1 MGGQVNNAAKPG
13 ITPFLWFDGD
23 VEEAAKFYLS
33 AFEDGRLESVHRPAP
48 GKPAQSAT
56 LALRG
61 QRLHLFNGGPH
72 YKLTPAFSFMVDC
85 EGQAEVDG
93 LWAKLTAG
101 GKESRCGWLEDR
113 YGLSWQIVPTILI
126 RLLRDPNPAKAN
138 AAMQA
143 MLQMGKL
150 DIERLQ
156 QASDQA

>member
-1 MGGQVNNAAKPG
+1 MSKQK

-23 VEEAAKFYLS
+23 VEQAMNFYLS
-33 AFEDGRLESVHRPAP
+33 VFKDGISESVHRPAP

-56 LALRG
+56 VTLRG

-72 YKLTPAFSFMVDC
+72 FKFTPAVSLFVDC
-85 EGQAEVDG
+85 ETQQEVDE

-101 GKESRCGWLEDR
+101 GAESRCGWLTDK
-113 YGLSWQIVPTILI
+113 YGLSWQIVPTILLK
-126 RLLRDPNPAKAN
+126 LLRDKNPAKGN

-150 DIERLQ
+150 DIKRLK
-156 QASDQA
+156 QAYDRG

>member
-1 MGGQVNNAAKPG
+1 MSSIVKPG

-23 VEEAAKFYLS
+23 VEEAANFYVSVLKD
-33 AFEDGRLESVHRPAP
+33 ARVESVQRPAP
-48 GKPAQSAT
+48 GKQAQSAT
-56 LALRG
+56 VTLRG

-72 YKLTPAFSFMVDC
+72 YKLTPAFSLMVDC
-85 EGQAEVDG
+85 ETQAEVDE

-113 YGLSWQIVPTILI
+113 YGVSWQIVPSVLP

-138 AAMQA
+138 AAMQS

-150 DIERLQ
+150 DLARLQ
-156 QASDQA
+156 QAFDAA

>member
-1 MGGQVNNAAKPG
+1 MSSTVKIG
-13 ITPFLWFDGD
+13 ITPFLWLDGD
-23 VEEAAKFYLS
+23 VEEAASFYVQVL
-33 AFEDGRLESVHRPAP
+33 EDARLDSVHRPVP

-56 LALRG
+56 ITLRG

-72 YKLTPAFSFMVDC
+72 YTLTPAFSLLVDC
-85 EGQAEVDG
+85 ETQQEVDG

-113 YGLSWQIVPTILI
+113 YGLSWQIVPSILP
-126 RLLRDPNPAKAN
+126 RLLRDKNPAKAN

-150 DIERLQ
+150 DIAGLQ
-156 QASDQA
+156 RAFDAA

>member
-1 MGGQVNNAAKPG
+1 VSSGEQG

-23 VEEAAKFYLS
+23 VEEAAQFYLS

-56 LALRG
+56 VRLRG
-61 QRLHLFNGGPH
+61 QRLHLFNGGAH
-72 YKLTPAFSFMVDC
+72 YKLTPAFSLMVDC
-85 EGQAEVDG
+85 ETQAQIDE

-113 YGLSWQIVPTILI
+113 YGLSWQIVPTVLV
-126 RLLRDPNPAKAN
+126 RLLRDPDRAKAQ

-156 QASDQA
+156 QARDRA

>member
-1 MGGQVNNAAKPG
+1 MSSAGKTG

-23 VEEAAKFYLS
+23 VEDAAKFYVSVLKD
-33 AFEDGRLESVHRPAP
+33 ARVESVHRPAP

-56 LALRG
+56 VALRG

-72 YKLTPAFSFMVDC
+72 YKLTPAFSLMVDC
-85 EGQAEVDG
+85 ETQAEIDE

-113 YGLSWQIVPTILI
+113 YGLSWQIVPTVLI
-126 RLLRDPNPAKAN
+126 RLLRDPNPAKAQ

-150 DIERLQ
+150 DIARLRQAGER
-156 QASDQA
+156 A

>member
-1 MGGQVNNAAKPG
+1 MKAKQQG

-23 VEEAAKFYLS
+23 VEEAMNFYVS
-33 AFEDGRLESVHRPAP
+33 VFKDARAESVHRPAP

-56 LALRG
+56 VTLRG

-72 YKLTPAFSFMVDC
+72 YKLTPAFSLMVDC
-85 EGQAEVDG
+85 ETQAEVDE

-101 GKESRCGWLEDR
+101 GAESRCGWLQDR
-113 YGLSWQIVPTILI
+113 YGLSWQIIPKILVK
-126 RLLRDPNPAKAN
+126 LLRDKNAAKAS

-150 DIERLQ
+150 DIAGLQ
-156 QASDQA
+156 RACDQA

>member
-1 MGGQVNNAAKPG
+1 MKAKQQG

-23 VEEAAKFYLS
+23 VEEAMNFYVS
-33 AFEDGRLESVHRPAP
+33 VFKDARAESVHRPAP

-56 LALRG
+56 VTLRG

-72 YKLTPAFSFMVDC
+72 YKLTPACSLMVDC
-85 EGQAEVDG
+85 ETQAEVDE

-101 GKESRCGWLEDR
+101 GAESRCGWLQDR
-113 YGLSWQIVPTILI
+113 YGLSWQIIPKILVK
-126 RLLRDPNPAKAN
+126 LLRDKNAAKAS

-150 DIERLQ
+150 DIAGLQ
-156 QASDQA
+156 RACDQA